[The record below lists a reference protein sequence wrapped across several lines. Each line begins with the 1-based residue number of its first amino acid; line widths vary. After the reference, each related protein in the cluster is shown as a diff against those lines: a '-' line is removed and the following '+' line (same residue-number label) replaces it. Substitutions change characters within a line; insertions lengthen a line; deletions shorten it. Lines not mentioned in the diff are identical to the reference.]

1 MTLCFFPRRYVKDCL
16 SVADINNLV
25 NGLQATVATV
35 ARPIF
40 QSLRWYVGGYYPEVF
55 TWARRSRGRGAGDW
69 ALAGWLMSYHRSRWA
84 VLTLI
89 ATDPPARMAFH
100 RGPGVHYPCD

>member
-1 MTLCFFPRRYVKDCL
+1 MFSAEATFLISGKINDKDGAATLEINSVPFLTQHFPTRCFGRADPSLGQPDHRMTLCFFPRRYVKDCL

-40 QSLRWYVGGYYPEVF
+40 QSLR
-55 TWARRSRGRGAGDW
+55 
-69 ALAGWLMSYHRSRWA
+69 
-84 VLTLI
+84 
-89 ATDPPARMAFH
+89 
-100 RGPGVHYPCD
+100 